1 MLVVHCAPDILC
13 VHLPRRAAR
22 TSGQVFVVQVQSSH
36 EVLKGKVIVDGVS
49 GVLPRQEDVDLCEI
63 RSLSL
68 DAVPALDHQIEDLPW
83 AERRTVQVNGSSC
96 DRVREMSG
104 VVDHLFFGEAAERKG
119 GSEGEDLPE
128 DDSKRPD
135 ITLNGESTL
144 NTDAS
149 INSFK

>member
-1 MLVVHCAPDILC
+1 M
-13 VHLPRRAAR
+13 
-22 TSGQVFVVQVQSSH
+22 
-36 EVLKGKVIVDGVS
+36 
-49 GVLPRQEDVDLCEI
+49 
-63 RSLSL
+63 
-68 DAVPALDHQIEDLPW
+68 
-83 AERRTVQVNGSSC
+83 NGSSC

-104 VVDHLFFGEAAERKG
+104 VVDHLFVGEAAERKG